1 MIYSIVIEER
11 NIQFDA
17 LDTHDDYVY
26 QTQNYIQ
33 QKQDETL
40 QEMET
45 RFNVQ
50 EKERQLERNRKK
62 SFVYSC
68 DLLQAKY
75 SSRTHMA
82 SSASTAAG

>member
-1 MIYSIVIEER
+1 MAGSFCYISSNCLIQRMIYSIVIEER

-50 EKERQLERNRKK
+50 EKERQLERNR
-62 SFVYSC
+62 
-68 DLLQAKY
+68 
-75 SSRTHMA
+75 
-82 SSASTAAG
+82 

>member
-11 NIQFDA
+11 NIQLDA

-50 EKERQLERNRKK
+50 EKERQLERNR
-62 SFVYSC
+62 
-68 DLLQAKY
+68 
-75 SSRTHMA
+75 
-82 SSASTAAG
+82 